1 MVDRYQVGYRLLD
14 PLKQVLGSATHIEFE
29 SLGFCDIFQMIHL
42 CSSKIEHINNHGHFV
57 VGKLI
62 L

>member
-14 PLKQVLGSATHIEFE
+14 PYSKYWVAIHIEFE
-29 SLGFCDIFQMIHL
+29 SLGICDIFQMIHL
-42 CSSKIEHINNHGHFV
+42 CSSKIEYIINHGHFV
-57 VGKLI
+57 VGKSI